1 MFTASSMSE
10 LGLSRRFGHAM
21 LTSELPSSTD
31 INTPTRLVRFV
42 PKGDTARGAS
52 CGAIITLE

>member
-1 MFTASSMSE
+1 MSE